1 MCVIQGKMCIACNWL
16 PAVVDS
22 SAKLISNYGNSM
34 LSSAWSQAPPPVR
47 DIDSVT
53 METSQA
59 PSLGKVPLAS
69 LFTWEQSGDRVC
81 RPGQEQSEDMVH
93 TLARTAQ
100 CLHQHPSIIQTMC
113 CTHGELGVLCNGS
126 SCSCQE
132 EKPLSFPRVRSLA

>member
-34 LSSAWSQAPPPVR
+34 LRSAWSQTPPPVR

-81 RPGQEQSEDMVH
+81 RPGRNKV
-93 TLARTAQ
+93 RTWFTPWPVPHNA
-100 CLHQHPSIIQTMC
+100 CINSH
-113 CTHGELGVLCNGS
+113 
-126 SCSCQE
+126 
-132 EKPLSFPRVRSLA
+132 LSFKQCVAHTESWVCYATGLHAAVRRKNL